1 MSALLVC
8 EPSDVQGARSADL
21 RERHAGFLPYADDAL
36 DDASRVSLSEAW
48 DGPESGG
55 AGMVLF
61 GMVRQFGQIAPSLL
75 HSLRIMPQLYML

>member
-1 MSALLVC
+1 MSPPA
-8 EPSDVQGARSADL
+8 L
-21 RERHAGFLPYADDAL
+21 RELGLQTCAKGMLCFSHMQMTLKPSNDAG
-36 DDASRVSLSEAW
+36 RVSLSEEW
-48 DGPESGG
+48 DSPEGGG